1 MKDPAPDVL
10 AKFQLKKLPAL
21 FIMTTDK
28 SEPTEAE
35 TKKKGKEEEGKQ

>member
-28 SEPTEAE
+28 SEPS
-35 TKKKGKEEEGKQ
+35 